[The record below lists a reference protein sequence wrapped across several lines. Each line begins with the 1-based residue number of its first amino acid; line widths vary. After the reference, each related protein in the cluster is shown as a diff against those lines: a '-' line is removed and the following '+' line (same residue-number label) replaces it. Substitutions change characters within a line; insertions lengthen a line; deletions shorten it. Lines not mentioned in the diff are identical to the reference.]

1 VRKGNT
7 LKIRAIPSRSDYK
20 VLVTGGSGLVGAAV
34 VRYLR
39 SLDMQVIAPSHRELN
54 LMNGEATRDFFDNC
68 RPQIVVACAARV
80 GGIAANIANPVDFLV
95 ENLAIQN
102 STFLAAADAEVSQF
116 VFMASSCIFPRN
128 APQPMSE
135 SQLMTGLLEPTNES
149 YAIAK
154 LAGIQL
160 AKALKQEGRLST
172 NVLVPCNVYGPEDN
186 FNLEKAHVTS
196 ALVRKFVDAVDERDK
211 FVSVWGTG
219 TARRELMHS
228 HDLASAVAH
237 VLNNED
243 VPFIANVGTGV
254 DHSIKQLAELV
265 AELSG
270 FDGEIV
276 FDDRFPDGMPQK
288 VLDTSVLANSGW
300 RAQVGLKTGVAE
312 LIKTYRSL
320 ITAQLNN

>member
-1 VRKGNT
+1 
-7 LKIRAIPSRSDYK
+7 LKIGAIPSRSDYK

-54 LMNGEATRDFFDNC
+54 LLDGEATRDFFDNC
-68 RPQIVVACAARV
+68 RPQIVVGCAARV

-172 NVLVPCNVYGPEDN
+172 TVLVPCNIYGPEDS

-196 ALVRKFVDAVDERDK
+196 ALVRKFVDAVHEGDK

-254 DHSIKQLAELV
+254 DHSIRQLAELV
-265 AELSG
+265 AELAG
-270 FDGEIV
+270 FSGEIAW
-276 FDDRFPDGMPQK
+276 DSTKLDGTPRK
-288 VLDTSVLANSGW
+288 VLDVTKVKSLGW
-300 RAQVGLKTGVAE
+300 EPV
-312 LIKTYRSL
+312 ISL
-320 ITAQLNN
+320 RDGIASTIDWYINATAKGESRR